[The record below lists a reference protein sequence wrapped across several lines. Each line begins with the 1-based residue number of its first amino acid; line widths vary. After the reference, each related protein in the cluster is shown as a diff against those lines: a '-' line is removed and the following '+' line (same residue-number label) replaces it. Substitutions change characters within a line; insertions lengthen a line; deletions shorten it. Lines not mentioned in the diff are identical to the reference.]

1 MAGPEPRCPAPT
13 RDATSGAR
21 PAPPDKR
28 RRAEP
33 RALFRRAAQDG
44 GHAGGTAPPRGG
56 HGAWARPAPGL
67 LRAGGCHPAWVGP
80 AGAGE
85 WLRRRQE
92 ACERAGGPGVQGGA
106 PATSQEP
113 GPGAGVGAQRGPGG
127 VPRPEPFVMP
137 SCPPADRAGLPEA
150 AHDLPE
156 QEAGAAGR
164 GRQGEA
170 PPLLQ
175 EHRPRLQDSQ
185 GGKARPSRSAWA
197 GSAASAPLLGL
208 WPGQP
213 CPESCG
219 GPAVGLC
226 GSARGLGLL
235 RILNTI
241 TEPLHCLDCLTQC

>member
-13 RDATSGAR
+13 CDATSGAR

-44 GHAGGTAPPRGG
+44 GHAGGAAPPRGG

-113 GPGAGVGAQRGPGG
+113 GPGAGVGVQRGPGG
-127 VPRPEPFVMP
+127 GSAPR
-137 SCPPADRAGLPEA
+137 ALRDA
-150 AHDLPE
+150 
-156 QEAGAAGR
+156 
-164 GRQGEA
+164 
-170 PPLLQ
+170 LLS
-175 EHRPRLQDSQ
+175 PR
-185 GGKARPSRSAWA
+185 RPSGPTRSSRRSSRTRSGCCWA
-197 GSAASAPLLGL
+197 RAARRSSPATTRTSASASRLP
-208 WPGQP
+208 
-213 CPESCG
+213 
-219 GPAVGLC
+219 
-226 GSARGLGLL
+226 R
-235 RILNTI
+235 R
-241 TEPLHCLDCLTQC
+241 